1 MSGPLLFIIVIAV
14 VDLFLKSARDK
25 KKAEKKR
32 EREMPN
38 TQNTKRQAQGEM
50 QTKKSKTGNTLREL
64 RRSLE
69 EEFDK
74 QIGKVED
81 KGSKSVSKE
90 VRKTQTPQE
99 RAREAERVRIEKQR
113 EKVDKHSELERSSRL
128 QRDRMLTKSRL
139 SDSQVNLA
147 SKDPNRKVD
156 DYDLSTR
163 KPISIELEDSSKQK
177 KDDRR
182 RGILDIR
189 EDILKGVIYSEILS
203 QPKSRQ
209 RRDI

>member
-38 TQNTKRQAQGEM
+38 TQNTKRQDQGEM
-50 QTKKSKTGNTLREL
+50 QTKKSQTGNTLREL

>member
-38 TQNTKRQAQGEM
+38 TQNTKRQDQGEM
-50 QTKKSKTGNTLREL
+50 QTKKSQTGNTLREL

-182 RGILDIR
+182 GILDIR

>member
-38 TQNTKRQAQGEM
+38 TQNTKRQDQGEM
-50 QTKKSKTGNTLREL
+50 QTKKSQTGNTLREL

-81 KGSKSVSKE
+81 KGSKNVSKE

-113 EKVDKHSELERSSRL
+113 EKVDKHSELEKSSRL

-182 RGILDIR
+182 GILDIR

>member
-113 EKVDKHSELERSSRL
+113 EKVDKHSELEKSSRL

-182 RGILDIR
+182 GILDIR